1 MGGYILKVC
10 LAAQNQVVAK
20 TKHLYGDE
28 IWGIV
33 SLCSL
38 FLFLDACYIFV
49 LGGTSADNGNNNCLN
64 TTAKYNV
71 PFNGIDY
78 RNSTPT
84 GRASNGLILPDYVG
98 AHVSL
103 CLVIFLSAAFLL
115 LGEFSYV
122 ILPARRLN
130 RTESPRPIICLIRSS
145 DEYKRAILT
154 EGGTLASA
162 SSGIFD
168 TTGRPRFGEVIQ
180 VLPLRTQVKFFGEVY
195 EDLIDLQGRQAAASL
210 IRRSLFIVSTGSS
223 DIADQLDRHPISDSF
238 FITAV
243 IAQYVGL
250 LRSLYAYEARK
261 FAIVAPLLIG
271 CNPSSRAENATGGGR
286 CNQRGTSLT
295 LDFVES
301 LATALRRL
309 RVLYPDFQY
318 SICNAP
324 NFLLD
329 VNANPGSFPA
339 CGISE
344 VRDACCG
351 NGTMPCR
358 PTSTL
363 CGNREQY
370 LYWNQYQLTQ
380 EGSRILTAAC
390 FSSNLRYAAPINF
403 YQLARTTT

>member
-1 MGGYILKVC
+1 M
-10 LAAQNQVVAK
+10 A
-20 TKHLYGDE
+20 TKFGASSAFVLYFF
-28 IWGIV
+28 
-33 SLCSL
+33 
-38 FLFLDACYIFV
+38 FLTPASSSSSDVPLIFV

-84 GRASNGLILPDYVG
+84 GRASNGLILPDYV
-98 AHVSL
+98 
-103 CLVIFLSAAFLL
+103 
-115 LGEFSYV
+115 
-122 ILPARRLN
+122 ARRLN
-130 RTESPRPIICLIRSS
+130 RTESPPPIICLIRSS
-145 DEYKRAILT
+145 DEYQRAILT

-168 TTGRPRFGEVIQ
+168 TTGRPRFGEV
-180 VLPLRTQVKFFGEVY
+180 LPLRTQVKFFGEVY
-195 EDLIDLQGRQAAASL
+195 EDLIDLQGRQAATSL
-210 IRRSLFIVSTGSS
+210 IRRSLVLVSTGSI
-223 DIADQLDRHPISDSF
+223 DIADQLDRPPISDSF

-271 CNPSSRAENATGGGR
+271 CNPNSFADNATG

-309 RVLYPDFQY
+309 RVLYPNFQY

-339 CGISE
+339 CGIRE

-370 LYWNQYQLTQ
+370 LYWSQYQLTQ

-390 FSSNLRYAAPINF
+390 FSNNLRYAAPINF

>member
-1 MGGYILKVC
+1 
-10 LAAQNQVVAK
+10 
-20 TKHLYGDE
+20 
-28 IWGIV
+28 
-33 SLCSL
+33 
-38 FLFLDACYIFV
+38 
-49 LGGTSADNGNNNCLN
+49 DNGNNNCLN

-84 GRASNGLILPDYVG
+84 GRASNGLILPDYV
-98 AHVSL
+98 
-103 CLVIFLSAAFLL
+103 
-115 LGEFSYV
+115 
-122 ILPARRLN
+122 ARRLN

-168 TTGRPRFGEVIQ
+168 TTGRPRFGEV
-180 VLPLRTQVKFFGEVY
+180 KFFGEVY

-223 DIADQLDRHPISDSF
+223 DIADQRDRPPISDSF
-238 FITAV
+238 FTASV
-243 IAQYVGL
+243 TAQYVGL

-271 CNPSSRAENATGGGR
+271 CNPSSRAENATGGGG

-309 RVLYPDFQY
+309 RLLYPDFQY
-318 SICNAP
+318 SIC
-324 NFLLD
+324 
-329 VNANPGSFPA
+329 
-339 CGISE
+339 IRERE

-390 FSSNLRYAAPINF
+390 FSNNLRYAAPINF